1 MTRCRSEFLLA
12 ALLLTLP
19 LRGLADDT
27 EQVAP
32 KLDERVAATVDGKS
46 IYVRQV
52 MREIRRVFR
61 DREIDPQAKA
71 YIEAQTL
78 EQLIKRRLIL
88 SYLDANQAGVSEQ
101 DLTLALQ
108 RVEKQLATQNLTLKQ
123 HLEKTGLAEDEF
135 RDALSWQIGWQSYLD
150 RYLTEENLKRYFNQH
165 RKQFDGTQL
174 RVSQILIKVKPSDD
188 AAAWSRASQLALA
201 IRAEVVG
208 GKIAFVDAARQHSQS
223 PSGKKGGDIGFI
235 SRDKPMP
242 EGFSRAAFELGKDE
256 VSQPVRSKF
265 GIHLIQCVEIKPG
278 DKQWSDVQKE
288 LSIAVT
294 RYLFDWVSD
303 QQRKQAKIEIAQGVP
318 HFRSGSNELAD

>member
-1 MTRCRSEFLLA
+1 MTRCRTEFVLV
-12 ALLLTLP
+12 ALLLALSS
-19 LRGLADDT
+19 RGFADDPV
-27 EQVAP
+27 QVTP
-32 KLDERVAATVDGKS
+32 KLEDRLAATVDGKS

-52 MREIRRVFR
+52 MREIKRVFK
-61 DREIDPQAKA
+61 DRTIDPQAKA

-88 SYLDANQAGVSEQ
+88 SYLDANKAGASEQ

-108 RVEKQLATQNLTLKQ
+108 RVEKQLGTRNLTLKQ
-123 HLEKTGLAEDEF
+123 HLKKTGLTEDEF

-150 RYLTEENLKRYFNQH
+150 RYLTDENLKRYFNQH

-174 RVSQILIKVKPSDD
+174 RVSQILIKVKPADD
-188 AAAWSRASQLALA
+188 ATAWSRARQQASA
-201 IRAEVVG
+201 IRAEVVD
-208 GKIAFVDAARQHSQS
+208 GKISFADAARQHSQS

-265 GIHLIQCVEIKPG
+265 GIHLIQCVDVKPG
-278 DKQWSDVQKE
+278 DKQWSDVKKE

-318 HFRSGSNELAD
+318 HFRAGTTELAD